1 MSVSFVGSR
10 WVGTA
15 VVSDRWLNASVSLST
30 VSVWGSSLLLTPF
43 SSASSVISTSLR
55 RRRELDDEVMDPE
68 AVCREQAEESALS
81 VSSVETE
88 REKTVSWGENL
99 SRNDWNCTVIRAM

>member
-1 MSVSFVGSR
+1 MSVSRVDSR

-30 VSVWGSSLLLTPF
+30 LSVCGSSLLTPF

-55 RRRELDDEVMDPE
+55 RRSELEEDVIEPE
-68 AVCREQAEESALS
+68 AVCSEQAEESALS

-88 REKTVSWGENL
+88 SEKTVS
-99 SRNDWNCTVIRAM
+99 